1 MRSVGDNLPPV
12 KIDRFEPM
20 VSVAAKALLL
30 DLDGTLVD
38 SSFVVESAWHWAAD
52 RLGVPFSQIAP
63 FVHGIPAEQAL
74 ELAVPGIDEHSK
86 TRLAEEMLTR
96 QVESNAPVPPMPGAL
111 RLLERLPSGGW
122 AVVTSGSVRLAESSI
137 QKAGLPEPPILIT
150 ADDVHVGKPHPE
162 PFLRAMGVLD
172 VSPEE
177 CIVIE
182 DSPHGIASGLAAGIR
197 VLAVGTTFPPQLLDE
212 ANWLIPD
219 LEKITITSH
228 DDEICLNWST
238 R

>member
-12 KIDRFEPM
+12 QIDHSEPL

-38 SSFVVESAWHWAAD
+38 SSRAVESAWRWAAD
-52 RLGVPFSQIAP
+52 RLGIPFSQIAP
-63 FVHGIPAEQAL
+63 YVHGIPAEQAL
-74 ELAVPGIDEHSK
+74 ELAIPGIDDHAK
-86 TRLAEEMLTR
+86 TRLADEILTR
-96 QVESNAPVPPMPGAL
+96 QVESTAAVRPMPGAL
-111 RLLERLPSGGW
+111 RLLERLPSGSW

-150 ADDVHVGKPHPE
+150 ADDVQVGKPHPE
-162 PFLRAMGVLD
+162 PFMRAMGVLD
-172 VSPEE
+172 VSPEQ

-182 DSPHGIASGLAAGIR
+182 DSPHGIASGLAAGVR
-197 VLAVGTTFPPQLLDE
+197 VLAVGTTFPPHLLDE

-219 LEKITITSH
+219 LEQITITSR
-228 DDEICLNWST
+228 DDEIFLSWGN